1 MNSFINTR
9 LFYISIFLIC
19 GALLGFGLYLEHG
32 KGLEPCPLCVFQRIA
47 FISIAMIAL
56 IAALHGPDRM
66 AVWFYNGLIS
76 LAALIGGGIAT
87 RQVWLQH
94 LPAGQ
99 VPECGPG
106 LDYMLETFP
115 LGQAL
120 QMILSGSGECAE
132 VGWSFL
138 GFSIAEWSLLW
149 FLIFLITGLVSIFS
163 QKKTIN

>member
-94 LPAGQ
+94 LPA
-99 VPECGPG
+99 
-106 LDYMLETFP
+106 D
-115 LGQAL
+115 
-120 QMILSGSGECAE
+120 
-132 VGWSFL
+132 
-138 GFSIAEWSLLW
+138 
-149 FLIFLITGLVSIFS
+149 
-163 QKKTIN
+163 

>member
-163 QKKTIN
+163 QKKTTN

>member
-1 MNSFINTR
+1 MNIFINTGF
-9 LFYISIFLIC
+9 FYISIFLIC

-163 QKKTIN
+163 QKKTTN